1 MISTMIQVKVKL
13 SAFEVWGIQH
23 VMKYAAE
30 RELRADMKNDTIILA
45 ENYHTWLK
53 RYISADKSKPRTYTL
68 PLSTARILH
77 LRLQQLPTC
86 DAYQSLL
93 GKLDQALTN
102 LSMKP
107 PFQTVLL

>member
-1 MISTMIQVKVKL
+1 MIQVKLKL
-13 SAFEVWGIQH
+13 SAFEVWAIQH
-23 VMKYAAE
+23 IMKYAAE
-30 RELRADMKNDTIILA
+30 RELRAEMQNETIILA
-45 ENYHTWLK
+45 EGYLTWLK
-53 RYISADKSKPRTYTL
+53 RYVSADKSKPRTYSI

-77 LRLQQLPTC
+77 SRLQQLPTC

-107 PFQTVLL
+107 ISQTVLK